1 MFFDL
6 ETTRNRLHT
15 LIWDWYEIQM
25 RGTTADQVM
34 MDAYETT
41 KQRNNPS
48 RLNVRGSVM
57 LGIRLLPRG
66 CGSQTSPFTSQDAFS
81 FLQRGWPKVE
91 REPAVVYDSLKEES
105 PKLLAMV
112 PAGIHLAGTAR
123 V

>member
-1 MFFDL
+1 MGIVPGEL
-6 ETTRNRLHT
+6 TRWR
-15 LIWDWYEIQM
+15 I
-25 RGTTADQVM
+25 GTIDGNWFAWW
-34 MDAYETT
+34 
-41 KQRNNPS
+41 
-48 RLNVRGSVM
+48 
-57 LGIRLLPRG
+57 
-66 CGSQTSPFTSQDAFS
+66 TSPFTSQYAFS